1 MLVLCIRT
9 NTLPSFPLELPF
21 HIGKKKPP
29 KPKQPNNQSLENSE
43 WLFHDWVSGLYLN
56 IQEIDSPNQ
65 PFLPTAKNMRVQLY
79 SQSKLLST
87 AFIIHSKPLH

>member
-1 MLVLCIRT
+1 MLA
-9 NTLPSFPLELPF
+9 
-21 HIGKKKPP
+21 KKK
-29 KPKQPNNQSLENSE
+29 KKRSLENSE
-43 WLFHDWVSGLYLN
+43 WLFHNWVSGLYSS

-87 AFIIHSKPLH
+87 PLIVHSKPLN